1 MKTKGILAIV
11 LLIAGLAVWTSAGN
25 GPPTPDAIWAD
36 GVLYATVAT
45 PSHLPAHGPK
55 DGLFVIP
62 DLAGQRPVSESKP
75 GDRDYNGG
83 RWQVYL
89 VDVVNANNI
98 PHELTSWEEVQSYIS
113 SGDLAM
119 AGMGPSFVCPLIPQ

>member
-1 MKTKGILAIV
+1 MKSIISIAVILIGLTIWAT
-11 LLIAGLAVWTSAGN
+11 AGS
-25 GPPTPDAIWAD
+25 GPPVPDAIWAD
-36 GVLYATVAT
+36 GVLYATIPT
-45 PSHLPAHGPK
+45 PSNLPDHGPK

-62 DLAGQRPVSESKP
+62 DLTGQRPVSETKP

-89 VDVVNANNI
+89 VDVINPDNI
-98 PHELTSWEEVQSYIS
+98 DHELTSWEEVQSFIN

-119 AGMGPSFVCPLIPQ
+119 GDMGPSFVCPLIKR